1 MGVPANFIPDELHI
15 GMEHKH
21 AAGTCHWEFYE
32 KDSADASL
40 NFVCPCGC
48 GEVDFITVKR
58 PIGNPNV
65 YQREWKWDGNR
76 ETPTITP
83 SILRRGS
90 KCQWHGYLTNG
101 EFVNC

>member
-1 MGVPANFIPDELHI
+1 MTVAANFIDEELHI
-15 GMEHKH
+15 GMEHH
-21 AAGTCHWEFYE
+21 HPAGTCHWDFYE
-32 KDSADASL
+32 NDRNADGSL

-48 GEVDFITVKR
+48 GDVDFIIVVR
-58 PIGNPNV
+58 PRGEG
-65 YQREWKWDGNR
+65 YYRAWKWDGNR
-76 ETPTITP
+76 EKPTITS